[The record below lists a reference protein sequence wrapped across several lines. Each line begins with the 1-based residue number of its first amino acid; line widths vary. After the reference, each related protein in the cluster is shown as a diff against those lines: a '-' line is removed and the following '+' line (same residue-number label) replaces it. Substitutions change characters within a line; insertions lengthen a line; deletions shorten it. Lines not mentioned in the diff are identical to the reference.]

1 MFISNTENTK
11 KDDFINGI
19 VPYVLSAKKLNLD
32 NKILPSVII
41 AQAALESGWNLEAKS
56 LFGIKGDGINL
67 LTTEYINGVKTIV
80 TDSFIVCEDVAKALE
95 DYFTLLNLPRY
106 YKVRT
111 ADTYEDQALY
121 LYDCGYAT
129 DPFYSVKLMSIIKI
143 NELYKVD
150 DYYFNEFLS
159 SENSNNTTTTV
170 DYSAL
175 ADRIEAGDFGN
186 GRDTRIAAFI
196 AEGYS
201 EDDYNIAQDIVNN
214 RNANNVDYSALAD
227 RIEAGDFGN
236 GRETRIAA
244 FIAEGYTEEDYN
256 IAQDIVNER
265 SEE

>member
-1 MFISNTENTK
+1 MFNINTGSPK
-11 KDDFINGI
+11 KDNFINGI
-19 VPYVLSAKKLNLD
+19 IPYVLTAKKLNLD

-56 LFGIKGDGINL
+56 LFGIKGDGFNSV
-67 LTTEYINGVKTIV
+67 TTEYINGVKTIV

-111 ADTYEDQALY
+111 ADTYTDQALY

-159 SENSNNTTTTV
+159 SENSNNTTTV
-170 DYSAL
+170 DHNVL
-175 ADRIEAGDFGN
+175 ANRIEAGDFGN

-201 EDDYNIAQDIVNN
+201 EDDYNIAQDIVN
-214 RNANNVDYSALAD
+214 
-227 RIEAGDFGN
+227 
-236 GRETRIAA
+236 
-244 FIAEGYTEEDYN
+244 
-256 IAQDIVNER
+256 ER

>member
-1 MFISNTENTK
+1 MFISNTGNTK

-19 VPYVLSAKKLNLD
+19 MPYVLSAKKLNLD

-106 YKVRT
+106 YNVRT
-111 ADTYEDQALY
+111 SDTYTEQTLALY
-121 LYDCGYAT
+121 DAGYAT
-129 DPFYSVKLMSIIKI
+129 DPYYSIKLNNII
-143 NELYKVD
+143 NDNVLYKVD

-159 SENSNNTTTTV
+159 SENSDNTTV

-175 ADRIEAGDFGN
+175 ADLIEAGYYGN
-186 GRDTRIAAFI
+186 GRENRIAAFI
-196 AEGYS
+196 ADGYS
-201 EDDYNIAQDIVNN
+201 EEDYNIAQDIVNN
-214 RNANNVDYSALAD
+214 RTSNNIDYSALAD

-265 SEE
+265 S